1 MFPDWICKI
10 FAYLH
15 DPPHKPVVLGKGHAA
30 IGGALAK
37 SIARVPASPDRRL
50 AIEEADHWA
59 AGADRTHFLKDVGVD
74 PRKDLTLIHPLDAT
88 PLARERNGELVFA
101 EVPIGPEDA
110 EHARDLVE
118 GPALADGSRDLAQS
132 ALVQAFC
139 ALPDE
144 RIRYL
149 ALWRFLPEALRASE
163 ARDPHRFGALWDVL
177 PADTRM
183 PNHPVLVHNSLV
195 AALAP
200 ILLERKRPCLLRFQI
215 GPVQP
220 FIEAARSLADLWA
233 GSYWLSE
240 LVYCAAKPIAD
251 EFGPDSILFPSLRGQ
266 PLYDRDLC
274 GEIRESTPELGDPL
288 AHVMDDCEKRIA
300 QNVRIP
306 SLPNVFVAIVPED
319 QASQVAARAERDLRD
334 AFCQRVIDMCREFPE
349 EIEKARSQA
358 GDFFEVFWAVTAWP
372 HAPAGPSAF
381 LADPRLAWP
390 SEVVR
395 TLQAVLDAAQS
406 LPGYQPNDGFL
417 YPIAAQQASLALDA
431 VKRDR
436 LQGQDG
442 REEHGLKCTM
452 CGEREV
458 LGGSDYFSQRS
469 FWAEQAAKPESIV
482 KPGES
487 LCAICYAKRRV
498 GREECR
504 EAFERGRPSTTE
516 VATARF
522 KLEVIQRA
530 AVEDSLRKAVDDYVR
545 ACQEP
550 ADAPRVFTPLA
561 VWEAAKDDDYLK
573 EFARLDGEWLL
584 PIAREEV
591 GNEAEQRIRGAA
603 GGLVEAAIQLGIPR
617 PSPYLAVVVCDGD
630 EMGKWLSGRNAPS
643 LWKMLHPLAQEQL
656 QSAKSDLENAL
667 RPITPAIHA
676 AISEACRAFAQE
688 AAPWTVEREG
698 WPGYLVYAGGDD
710 ALFLAPPADAL
721 RLAMH
726 LRLRFSGHPASLRE
740 ASIESFLQDW
750 TENRVE
756 EQQPTRPEP
765 PPTRPWFQSRDGRIR
780 LAFGKAATLSAGICV
795 FHAKHPL
802 ADALEQAREAERA
815 AKRQGRNRLG
825 VTVLR
830 RSGQVSQI
838 VVPFEWRSAGCEPE
852 MVAYPVARLCEL
864 TEFFAAHEVTRS
876 LGTLL
881 RQEVAALRP
890 EAGLAP
896 GMTSDRLRAMAENL
910 VQRVIDRRLLQS
922 DNDVER
928 LRGLVLALG
937 EFLVRPNDAT
947 WLLDWAEWVSV
958 AEFLARPYDRR
969 GEEER

>member
-1 MFPDWICKI
+1 MLSKWIGKI

-30 IGGALAK
+30 IGERLAEA
-37 SIARVPASPDRRL
+37 IAGVPASREL
-50 AIEEADHWA
+50 LSVIEQADHWA
-59 AGADRTHFLKDVGVD
+59 AGADRSHFLRDVGTD

-88 PLARERNGELVFA
+88 SLADRRDKELVFA
-101 EVPIGPEDA
+101 EVLIGPEDA
-110 EHARDLVE
+110 DHARDLVE
-118 GPALADGSRDLAQS
+118 GPARADGSRDLAQS
-132 ALVQAFC
+132 ALVQAFRSI
-139 ALPDE
+139 ADE
-144 RIRYL
+144 RIRYP
-149 ALWRFLPEALRASE
+149 ALWRFLPEVLRASE
-163 ARDPHRFGALWDVL
+163 ASDPHRFGALWDVL

-195 AALAP
+195 AALATV
-200 ILLERKRPCLLRFQI
+200 LLEGKRPWLLRFQI

-240 LVYCAAKPIAD
+240 LVYCALKPIAD

-274 GEIRESTPELGDPL
+274 SKIRQSVPKLDGPL
-288 AHVMDDCEKRIA
+288 AGVVQACEDRIKHSM
-300 QNVRIP
+300 RIP

-319 QASQVAARAERDLRD
+319 QAEQFAQCAEQAVRD
-334 AFCQRVIDMCREFPE
+334 AFRKRVIEMCRELTE

-358 GDFFEVFWAVTAWP
+358 DDFLEVFWAVTAWP
-372 HAPAGPSAF
+372 HAPAGPGAF

-390 SEVVR
+390 SEVVQN
-395 TLQAVLDAAQS
+395 LQAVLNAAQS

-417 YPIAAQQASLALDA
+417 YPIAVQQASLALDA

-442 REEHGLKCTM
+442 REELGLKCTM

-458 LGGSDYFSQRS
+458 LGGSDYFAQKQ
-469 FWAEQAAKPESIV
+469 FWEAAKRDAIV

-504 EAFERGRPSTTE
+504 EAFGRGRPSTTE

-522 KLEVIQRA
+522 KLEVIQGA
-530 AVEDSLRKAVDDYVR
+530 ADKDSLRKAVDDYMR
-545 ACQEP
+545 ACQGLS
-550 ADAPRVFTPLA
+550 DAAHVFTPPA
-561 VWEAAKDDDYLK
+561 VWEATRDDDYLN

-591 GNEAEQRIRGAA
+591 GEKVEQGIRGAA
-603 GGLVEAAIQLGIPR
+603 GGLVKAAVQLGIPL

-630 EMGKWLSGRNAPS
+630 EMGKWLSGLNAPR
-643 LWKMLHPLAQEQL
+643 LWEMLHLVAQEQL
-656 QSAKSDLENAL
+656 KSAQSALEGVS
-667 RPITPAIHA
+667 RPITPAIQA
-676 AISEACRAFAQE
+676 AISEACCAFAQE
-688 AAPWTVEREG
+688 AVPWTVEREG

-726 LRLRFSGHPASLRE
+726 LRLRFSGHPASLRGV
-740 ASIESFLQDW
+740 SIESVLQDGPK
-750 TENRVE
+750 NRVE
-756 EQQPTRPEP
+756 EQQPTRPEL
-765 PPTRPWFQSRDGRIR
+765 PPTRPWFRSKDGRIR
-780 LAFGKAATLSAGICV
+780 LAFGKAATMSAGMCV

-815 AKRQGRNRLG
+815 AKGRGRNRLG

-838 VVPFEWRSAGCEPE
+838 VVPFEWRSAGPEP
-852 MVAYPVARLCEL
+852 VAYPVARLCEL
-864 TEFFAAHEVTRS
+864 TEFFANHEVTRS

-910 VQRVIDRRLLQS
+910 VRRVIDRRLLQS
-922 DNDVER
+922 DDDVKR

-947 WLLDWAEWVSV
+947 WLLEWAEWVSV

-969 GEEER
+969 GEEGR